1 MSSGISSGSGNSSR
15 MDNDKQQA
23 INNKQ
28 WWIDEEGSG
37 ISDMILFTTS
47 YKLQARYCT

>member
-1 MSSGISSGSGNSSR
+1 MIMTLVARSSMSSGISSGSGNSSR

-28 WWIDEEGSG
+28 
-37 ISDMILFTTS
+37 
-47 YKLQARYCT
+47 